1 MSMSRSDILEM
12 REGFPARWAEFL
24 RATYAN
30 PEEVA
35 SAFAVRHSTAWNWWT
50 GLNAP
55 SGPAVAL
62 AMLLHPAAVR
72 RLVAA

>member
-1 MSMSRSDILEM
+1 MAMSRSDILDH
-12 REGFPARWAEFL
+12 RAGFPARWAEFL

-30 PEEVA
+30 PEAVA
-35 SAFAVRHSTAWNWWT
+35 TAFAVRHSTAWNWWT

-62 AMLLHPAAVR
+62 AMLLHPGEVR